1 MDIIGLVTNL
11 VSGAIGGNVAGAALK
26 DQSLGAIGNTIAGLV
41 GGAAGAYILKA
52 VGILSS
58 VGMADMTVGAM
69 LGQAG
74 TGLVSGGILTAVVG
88 MIKNAMSKS

>member
-1 MDIIGLVTNL
+1 
-11 VSGAIGGNVAGAALK
+11 
-26 DQSLGAIGNTIAGLV
+26 
-41 GGAAGAYILKA
+41 
-52 VGILSS
+52 
-58 VGMADMTVGAM
+58 MADMTVGAM